1 MFAAWGRLVYRH
13 RRFVALVTVL
23 AAIASAAFAARVSD
37 QLSSGGWI
45 DRSSESAQVAE
56 RIATDFGAGRSS
68 LVIVYR
74 GTGGSDITAPAAQV
88 SVAQSL
94 APLRADPRVSRTL
107 GYAETGDARFLSIA
121 RDATYVVVQ
130 LASTEEESVDLVD
143 ALRAKVGPAPG
154 LDFQLTGYAP
164 LSKDANEQ
172 SEKDLQ
178 LAETVSLPLAL
189 LVLIAVFASVL
200 AAGMPLL
207 VAGLAIPTTLG
218 VIYLLAQRTEM
229 SIYVLNVSTMLGLAL
244 AIDYSLF
251 LVSRF
256 REELAKGRTTQEA
269 VERSVATA
277 GKAVVFSAV
286 AVAIGLSGLLFFKA
300 SALTSIGVAGS
311 LTVAFSALFAV
322 TFLPAVLGML
332 GPRIDAL
339 SVGGI
344 ARRLRLTGGQPTPP
358 GRVAAAQTVERGG
371 RWERVAHWVMA
382 HPWQVLVPVLAA
394 LLVFGIPFTRL
405 QQAVP
410 DAAVFPA
417 GMESRDAAVALEL
430 DFPAGETTPIVVL
443 TDMPGDPFSA
453 GNLAALGAYDR
464 QLAAVAGVDRVE
476 GLFRNPLDG
485 SAIPVSWYVAPPS
498 AQVAAGLEQLKAA
511 YVRGST
517 VRFDAISPREALRP
531 AATGMIPR
539 IRSIDPGAGIRVT
552 VGGAAAGGYDF
563 LASMSERVPWA
574 VGTTLVAML
583 VVLFLL
589 FGSVVL
595 PIKAVFMT
603 LLSLTASFGALVWIF
618 QEGNLSGLLRFES
631 PGYTVAGN
639 PILMFAVLFGLSMD
653 YEVLLLSRIQE
664 AYRRT
669 GDNRE
674 SVAEGLSR
682 TAAVITGAAMV
693 MVIVF
698 AAFALAQIITIKS
711 LGVGMAIAVFLDATI
726 IRVLLV
732 PATMRLMGHW
742 NWWAPGPLGRLADRL
757 GFGHIEDEGVPRQGG
772 TEGRETPVAARG

>member
-1 MFAAWGRLVYRH
+1 MGQ
-13 RRFVALVTVL
+13 T
-23 AAIASAAFAARVSD
+23 RVSPSPIRGARHGTRGD
-37 QLSSGGWI
+37 RVGGVRGSRLGRAEFGGWI

-74 GTGGSDITAPAAQV
+74 GTSGSDITAPVAQA

-94 APLRADPRVSRTL
+94 APLRADPHVSAAL

-143 ALRAKVGPAPG
+143 ALRSRIGPAPG

-164 LSKDANEQ
+164 LSNDANEQ

-371 RWERVAHWVMA
+371 RWERVAHW
-382 HPWQVLVPVLAA
+382 
-394 LLVFGIPFTRL
+394 
-405 QQAVP
+405 
-410 DAAVFPA
+410 
-417 GMESRDAAVALEL
+417 
-430 DFPAGETTPIVVL
+430 
-443 TDMPGDPFSA
+443 
-453 GNLAALGAYDR
+453 
-464 QLAAVAGVDRVE
+464 
-476 GLFRNPLDG
+476 
-485 SAIPVSWYVAPPS
+485 
-498 AQVAAGLEQLKAA
+498 
-511 YVRGST
+511 
-517 VRFDAISPREALRP
+517 
-531 AATGMIPR
+531 
-539 IRSIDPGAGIRVT
+539 
-552 VGGAAAGGYDF
+552 
-563 LASMSERVPWA
+563 
-574 VGTTLVAML
+574 
-583 VVLFLL
+583 
-589 FGSVVL
+589 
-595 PIKAVFMT
+595 
-603 LLSLTASFGALVWIF
+603 
-618 QEGNLSGLLRFES
+618 
-631 PGYTVAGN
+631 
-639 PILMFAVLFGLSMD
+639 
-653 YEVLLLSRIQE
+653 
-664 AYRRT
+664 
-669 GDNRE
+669 
-674 SVAEGLSR
+674 
-682 TAAVITGAAMV
+682 
-693 MVIVF
+693 
-698 AAFALAQIITIKS
+698 
-711 LGVGMAIAVFLDATI
+711 
-726 IRVLLV
+726 
-732 PATMRLMGHW
+732 
-742 NWWAPGPLGRLADRL
+742 
-757 GFGHIEDEGVPRQGG
+757 
-772 TEGRETPVAARG
+772 

>member
-1 MFAAWGRLVYRH
+1 
-13 RRFVALVTVL
+13 
-23 AAIASAAFAARVSD
+23 
-37 QLSSGGWI
+37 
-45 DRSSESAQVAE
+45 
-56 RIATDFGAGRSS
+56 
-68 LVIVYR
+68 
-74 GTGGSDITAPAAQV
+74 
-88 SVAQSL
+88 
-94 APLRADPRVSRTL
+94 
-107 GYAETGDARFLSIA
+107 
-121 RDATYVVVQ
+121 
-130 LASTEEESVDLVD
+130 
-143 ALRAKVGPAPG
+143 
-154 LDFQLTGYAP
+154 
-164 LSKDANEQ
+164 
-172 SEKDLQ
+172 
-178 LAETVSLPLAL
+178 
-189 LVLIAVFASVL
+189 
-200 AAGMPLL
+200 
-207 VAGLAIPTTLG
+207 
-218 VIYLLAQRTEM
+218 
-229 SIYVLNVSTMLGLAL
+229 
-244 AIDYSLF
+244 
-251 LVSRF
+251 
-256 REELAKGRTTQEA
+256 
-269 VERSVATA
+269 
-277 GKAVVFSAV
+277 
-286 AVAIGLSGLLFFKA
+286 
-300 SALTSIGVAGS
+300 
-311 LTVAFSALFAV
+311 
-322 TFLPAVLGML
+322 
-332 GPRIDAL
+332 
-339 SVGGI
+339 
-344 ARRLRLTGGQPTPP
+344 
-358 GRVAAAQTVERGG
+358 
-371 RWERVAHWVMA
+371 MA

-394 LLVFGIPFTRL
+394 LLVLGIPFTRL

-417 GMESRDAAVALEL
+417 SMESRDAAMALER

-443 TDMPGDPFSA
+443 ADMPGDPFSA

-531 AATGMIPR
+531 AATGMIPG

-618 QEGNLSGLLRFES
+618 QEGNLSGLLHFES

-711 LGVGMAIAVFLDATI
+711 LGVGMAIAVFVDATI

-757 GFGHIEDEGVPRQGG
+757 GFGHVEDEGEPPQGG
-772 TEGRETPVAARG
+772 GEAREAPVPARGWQSSWHLRLRLRSASSPVCRPAQDDDRGGAGRIAVGADRAAGRCRIDGRTVPPSAGERRRAIRPGRCGLPALLGSSPGRRGSARPRRCRGGREAGLGRWRRATRR